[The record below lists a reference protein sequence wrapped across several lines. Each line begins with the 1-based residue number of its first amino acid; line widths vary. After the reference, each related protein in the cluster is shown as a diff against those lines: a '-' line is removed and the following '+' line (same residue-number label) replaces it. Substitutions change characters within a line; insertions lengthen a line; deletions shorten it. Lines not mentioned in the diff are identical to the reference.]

1 MTREEIIEM
10 ISNMYL
16 KAVGAYQ
23 CCQKHGK
30 TQNLPLLRRDIIICD
45 RILTQIENA
54 EKKAG

>member
-23 CCQKHGK
+23 CCQKHGREER
-30 TQNLPLLRRDIIICD
+30 LPLLMRDMIVCD
-45 RILTQIENA
+45 RILKQIESA

>member
-30 TQNLPLLRRDIIICD
+30 EDSTAAVEAGCD
-45 RILTQIENA
+45 RLRSYSHADRE
-54 EKKAG
+54 GRG